1 MYCME
6 KNILIDSKILKKL
19 ILASYFFEKSFKKN
33 SNNLLPTNHYYVL
46 SLLYNRSLSPKEI
59 SNILDIP
66 KQQTNKILEN
76 LEKQNYIIRQKG
88 VASDARI
95 TQISISEN
103 GKSLLLNTLDAFS
116 QYLNSYLI
124 ALSPSEQTIL
134 KKFFDHIDKK
144 IIF

>member
-76 LEKQNYIIRQKG
+76 LENR
-88 VASDARI
+88 
-95 TQISISEN
+95 
-103 GKSLLLNTLDAFS
+103 
-116 QYLNSYLI
+116 
-124 ALSPSEQTIL
+124 TIL
-134 KKFFDHIDKK
+134 YDKK
-144 IIF
+144 GLHLMLV